1 MDFILRGTPIT
12 LHSNEAFSGDTGIM
26 PLIVYV
32 LFSLIVYMTI
42 WFFIALAKKRNDV
55 ADVAWGPGFIV
66 VAVISFIIAGSYS
79 HRTLIVSLLI
89 LIWGV
94 RLAFHIGKR
103 HIGKPEDAR
112 YAKWRKEWG
121 KTFLLRTFLQVFMLQ
136 GFLLFLVAVPIM
148 FIIAAPPSPIGIP
161 DILGI
166 CIWILGFTFEAV
178 SDWQLAQFLKT
189 PSKKGWVMT
198 TGLWKYSRHPNY
210 FGEVTLWWGIYI
222 IALSVPNGW
231 LSIIG
236 PLTITYLILKVS
248 GIPMLEEGFRDNPD
262 FQQYKQRTSA
272 FIPLP
277 PRKE

>member
-1 MDFILRGTPIT
+1 MRGKPIT
-12 LHSNEAFSGDTGIM
+12 VHNNEALLGDTGIM

-32 LFSLIVYMTI
+32 LFSIIVYMTI

-66 VAVISFIIAGSYS
+66 VAVISLIIAGNFS
-79 HRTLIVSLLI
+79 HRALIVSSLI
-89 LIWGV
+89 LIWGI

-121 KTFLLRTFLQVFMLQ
+121 KTFFLRTFLQVFMLQ

-178 SDWQLAQFLKT
+178 SDWQLAQFLKF
-189 PSKKGWVMT
+189 PSKAVRVMT

-222 IALSVPNGW
+222 IALSVSNGW

-236 PLTITYLILKVS
+236 PVTITFLILRVS

-262 FQQYKQRTSA
+262 FQKYMQRTSA